1 MRRGADCGG
10 RTDGLLGRS
19 FGAEAGDPSDEG
31 RGARV
36 GYGTT
41 GAAGGEAGR
50 RLRTDVEVEGITGFA
65 AQGWIEVRG
74 TKSSIRDPARQQQQG
89 RAGG

>member
-1 MRRGADCGG
+1 MRAEERG
-10 RTDGLLGRS
+10 LGT
-19 FGAEAGDPSDEG
+19 
-31 RGARV
+31 ARR
-36 GYGTT
+36 

-50 RLRTDVEVEGITGFA
+50 RLRTDVDVEGITGFA